1 MVVIAIAASGSDQGL
16 GIARCI
22 SRKDAPMALTPD
34 KTATAAEADLA
45 FLRGV
50 IEGGGRPRLTMGVVF
65 LVGGLLYGVQCLFHL
80 GQIAGVVRW
89 PDLASLAFVVMITV
103 VMCGVI
109 AWAVMK
115 DRKAG
120 VKFTSGPI
128 ASRAMNGAFSGTGAA
143 NLAVIIIFGV
153 GASRDGDFAVWLY
166 YPAIVFAFQSIAWF
180 MAWQLK
186 RKGWMGL
193 MALGHWTTAVALGLL
208 VREPIAYLWV
218 CTAALFMLFALPDGL
233 ILREAR
239 AADRAAA

>member
-1 MVVIAIAASGSDQGL
+1 M
-16 GIARCI
+16 
-22 SRKDAPMALTPD
+22 TE
-34 KTATAAEADLA
+34 KTARSPRTPVSTAEADLA
-45 FLRGV
+45 FLRGIV
-50 IEGGGRPRLTMGVVF
+50 EGGGRNQTTMGVV
-65 LVGGLLYGVQCLFHL
+65 LLAGGLLYGVQCLFHL
-80 GQIAGVVRW
+80 GQAAGVIRW
-89 PDLASLAFVVMITV
+89 PGLATLAFVIAITV
-103 VMCGVI
+103 AMCIVI

-120 VKFTSGPI
+120 VKSTSGPL

-218 CTAALFMLFALPDGL
+218 CTAALFLLFALPGWL
-233 ILREAR
+233 ILREAL
-239 AADRAAA
+239 AAEKAAA